1 MLNFNELEKG
11 VNIIIDNQPHEI
23 LEAFRLFKGR
33 GQSVLQVKTKNLIT
47 GTVVSKTFHPSDTFE
62 EAEIKIFKAKF
73 LFSHRDQ
80 FYFTK
85 ENDPSFRFSLM
96 EKNIGESIKFL
107 THQTTIEALLF
118 QGKVINIS
126 LPIKLNL
133 KVIEAPP
140 GVQGSRSQPGTKT
153 VTLETKAKVNTP
165 LFIKEGDVIVINTKT
180 GQYVQRKEKEQKNN
194 SE

>member
-11 VNIIIDNQPHEI
+11 TNIIIDKQPYEV
-23 LEAFRLFKGR
+23 LESFHLFKGR
-33 GQSVLQVKTKNLIT
+33 GQSVLQVKIKNLIT
-47 GTVVSKTFHPSDTFE
+47 GAIVPKTFHPSDTFE
-62 EAEIKIFKAKF
+62 EVEIKIFKAKF

-80 FYFTK
+80 FFFTK
-85 ENDPSFRFSLM
+85 ENDPSFRFSLI
-96 EKNIGESIKFL
+96 EKNIGESSKFL
-107 THQTTIEALLF
+107 THQTIIEALLF
-118 QGKVINIS
+118 QDKVINIS

-153 VTLETKAKVNTP
+153 VILETKAKVSTP

-180 GQYVQRKEKEQKNN
+180 GKYVQRVGKE
-194 SE
+194 